1 MVKADRQIQI
11 FNPESLAPELD
22 QGLRDLEREKIIR
35 RIWGRDWTVWKTE
48 DKEISNRLG
57 WLDSPRPAEDEVPAL
72 EDFAASLR
80 GEGLTR
86 AVVLGM
92 GGSSL
97 APEVFAR
104 LFRTG
109 DGALELEVLDTT
121 EPGTVAAAA
130 ARMDSDKTLFLVSS
144 KSGTTAELI
153 SLFSYFYDRA
163 RREFGDDRAGGRFV
177 AVTDPGTPLE
187 ALAASLR
194 FRGAFP
200 GRTDIGG
207 RFSALSAF
215 GLLPAALKGID
226 LRRLL
231 RSSRAAADACR
242 VETSRDNPGALLGT
256 VLGTAAARGLDKL
269 TFLVPPRLRP
279 LAGWLEQLIAESTGK
294 EGRGIVPVIEDAPG
308 SPECYGKDRLF
319 IELPL
324 AGGPGGGEGVRA
336 LIDTGAPLVRLTLD
350 DPYSLGG
357 HFFLWE
363 FATVVAARFLKI
375 NPFDQ
380 PDVESTK
387 KKTREILA
395 GRGRPGTAVAG
406 GPPVVADGLRIFAP
420 ARPASAEAA
429 LAGFLDLAR
438 DGDYIAILAFLPQA
452 EVIEKLLAGLA
463 DGLRLKRNLPV
474 TIGFGPRYLHS
485 TGQLHKGDGNRG
497 LFLMLT
503 EAGMPDVPIPA
514 VPGIER
520 PAAAFADLF
529 AAQAWGDWAALTE
542 KGRRVLRVE
551 IEGPIE
557 AGIRT
562 LTSLLG

>member
-1 MVKADRQIQI
+1 MDNAGRPVQI
-11 FNPESLAPELD
+11 FNPKSLAPELD
-22 QGLRDLEREKIIR
+22 EGLRGLERETIIR
-35 RIWGRDWTVWKTE
+35 RIWSRDWTVWKPE
-48 DKEISNRLG
+48 GREISNRLG
-57 WLDSPRPAEDEVPAL
+57 WLDSPRPAEDEIPAL
-72 EDFAASLR
+72 EDFATSLR

-97 APEVFAR
+97 APEVYAR

-130 ARMDSDKTLFLVSS
+130 ARLDIAKTLFLVSS
-144 KSGTTAELI
+144 KSGTTAELV

-163 RREFGDDRAGGRFV
+163 HRELGDGRAGGRFI

-187 ALAASLR
+187 ALAESLR
-194 FRGAFP
+194 FRTVFS
-200 GRTDIGG
+200 GRPDIGG
-207 RFSALSAF
+207 RFSALSVF

-242 VETSRDNPGALLGT
+242 VETPGDNPGALLGT
-256 VLGTAAARGLDKL
+256 ILGTAAAKGLDKL
-269 TFLVPPRLRP
+269 TFIVPPRLRP

-294 EGRGIVPVIEDAPG
+294 EGRGILPVIEDATG
-308 SPECYGKDRLF
+308 SPKCYGKDRLF
-319 IELPL
+319 VEFPM
-324 AGGPGGGEGVRA
+324 AGDTVGGEGVRA
-336 LIDTGAPLVRLTLD
+336 LIDAGAPLVRLTLED
-350 DPYSLGG
+350 FYSLGG
-357 HFFLWE
+357 QIFLWE
-363 FATVVAARFLKI
+363 FATAVAAHFLKI

-395 GRGRPGTAVAG
+395 GRGRPGTAFPG
-406 GPPVVADGLRIFAP
+406 GPPLVADGLRIFAP
-420 ARPASAEAA
+420 GKSKNPQDALTEF
-429 LAGFLDLAR
+429 LAGSR
-438 DGDYIAILAFLPQA
+438 NGDYIAILAFLPPA
-452 EVIEKLLAGLA
+452 EGIEKLLAGLA
-463 DGLRLKRNLPV
+463 DGLRPKRNLPV
-474 TIGFGPRYLHS
+474 TVGFGPRYLHS

-503 EAGMPDVPIPA
+503 GADLPEVPIPA
-514 VPGIER
+514 VPGLER

-529 AAQAWGDWAALTE
+529 TAQGWGDWAALTE

-551 IEGPIE
+551 IEGPVE

-562 LTSLLG
+562 LTALLS